1 MSSRLI
7 KISLLT
13 IFCVSLVVT
22 VTTYVVRSRRAAPPP
37 PQKTPSTISKADLT
51 IQTIHL
57 VENRGGRTEWEL
69 DARTSESF
77 RKEKITVL
85 KDVKAKF
92 YPVGHPVVHL
102 SGREGRL
109 KTDTKDMTIN
119 GDVVIRSEAGYTL
132 KTQKLRYDATK
143 RWVDTDLP
151 VELRREG
158 IVIEGVGFSASIDG
172 KIFTVHHDVK
182 AMFR

>member
-1 MSSRLI
+1 M
-7 KISLLT
+7 
-13 IFCVSLVVT
+13 
-22 VTTYVVRSRRAAPPP
+22 TTYVVRSRRAASPP
-37 PQKTPSTISKADLT
+37 PQKAPPAISKADLT

-57 VENRGGRTEWEL
+57 VENRGGHTEWEL

-85 KDVKAKF
+85 KDVKVKF
-92 YPVGHPVVHL
+92 YPVGHPVVHV

-119 GDVVIRSEAGYTL
+119 GDVVIQSEAGYTL
-132 KTQKLRYDATK
+132 KTQKLRYDAGK
-143 RWVDTDLP
+143 RRVYTELP

-158 IVIEGVGFSASIDG
+158 IVIEGVGLSASIDG
-172 KIFTVHHDVK
+172 KTLTVHHDVK

>member
-22 VTTYVVRSRRAAPPP
+22 VMTYVVRSRRAAPPP
-37 PQKTPSTISKADLT
+37 PQKTPSIISKADLT

-57 VENRGGRTEWEL
+57 VENQGGRTEWEL
-69 DARTSESF
+69 NARTSEFF

-85 KDVKAKF
+85 KDVKVKF
-92 YPVGHPVVHL
+92 YPVGHPVVHV

-119 GDVVIRSEAGYTL
+119 GDVVIQSEAGYTL
-132 KTQKLRYDATK
+132 KTQKLRYDAGK
-143 RWVDTDLP
+143 RRVYTELP

-172 KIFTVHHDVK
+172 KTLAVHHDVK
-182 AMFR
+182 AIFR